1 MEKFGNWSITRLIN
15 RVMNNLIKKLQFIS
29 AILIITLT
37 TMGCRKPVTY
47 MVPDSFKRYFYFPAG
62 SWWVYKN
69 QSGAYDT
76 LTLLNTNRMLADF
89 HAESPKQYERI
100 TMNYESTTFGV
111 FSTSTD
117 FISSFSY
124 FTLCELNKKYFTELT
139 DFGKTTDSSHKA
151 YGCTDEI
158 EWWIEDT
165 VIINNKNY
173 YNVVVNKTT
182 STIPSFIED
191 YPIKG
196 YFKEDI
202 GLIKRE
208 LQNGEIWELVDYK
221 INK

>member
-1 MEKFGNWSITRLIN
+1 MKSNLPGKLTPLLLVTFLFIEFSCEKE
-15 RVMNNLIKKLQFIS
+15 
-29 AILIITLT
+29 
-37 TMGCRKPVTY
+37 TY
-47 MVPDSFKRYFYFPAG
+47 MVPESFKRYFYFPVG

-69 QSGAYDT
+69 QSGKLDT
-76 LTLLNTNRMLADF
+76 LTIQSISSEIADNF
-89 HAESPKQYERI
+89 HSYK
-100 TMNYESTTFGV
+100 TNYEQIIIRYNSSRFGDFFIFTSATINFDG
-111 FSTSTD
+111 FS
-117 FISSFSY
+117 
-124 FTLCELNKKYFTELT
+124 LCSASPAYFTELT
-139 DFGKTTDSSHKA
+139 DFAKTPKGEQKA
-151 YGCTDEI
+151 QNCSTEI